1 MNSSQEEINDNPVKW
16 VADHIRRYI
25 ESDGKN
31 GHGGA
36 RQASF
41 NTHCLDL
48 RHGCRSLH
56 RG

>member
-25 ESDGKN
+25 KSDGKN